1 MKVWKT
7 RHFGALLERLQLVCF
22 LTTSVGS
29 KMFLQ
34 IYNVDIVTLQ
44 KCVHT
49 DKSEYGKCVR
59 VT

>member
-1 MKVWKT
+1 M
-7 RHFGALLERLQLVCF
+7 ERLQLVCF